1 MRLDT
6 CVMDLSAALRAAAE
20 VVRPAAA
27 ARRVRISLPARL
39 AGPWVLG
46 DPKRLQQAF
55 WHLLSNAVKFSLPGQ
70 RVRATVRQRR
80 GAVAVEVAD
89 SGAGIPREFIAK
101 VFTPFSQ
108 AERSLTRE
116 HGGLGAGLAIVK
128 RVAELHGGSI
138 AVFSRGLGR
147 GTRFTLELPAT
158 RRSR

>member
-1 MRLDT
+1 M
-6 CVMDLSAALRAAAE
+6 VKPAAE
-20 VVRPAAA
+20 
-27 ARRVRISLPARL
+27 ARRVRISLPPRL
-39 AGPWVLG
+39 TGPWVLG

-70 RVRATVRQRR
+70 RVRVALRRARGTV
-80 GAVAVEVAD
+80 VLTVTD

-101 VFTPFSQ
+101 AFTPFSQ

-128 RVAELHGGSI
+128 RVVELHGGSI
-138 AVFSRGLGR
+138 SVFSRGLGR
-147 GTRFTLELPAT
+147 GTRFTVELPAA